1 MFRAFSERSSL
12 NYYTLAPFREQ
23 RSSTTGNFTTDLV
36 GSQRASAALPVRTDH
51 SPSPPLRSETIQLLW
66 LLLIAWGIRVAC
78 ESSNDGDSH
87 GECSKF
93 STTCSAVRGARVII
107 KSVHSIARV
116 RLHSRYIKQKR
127 IIGGLFGAT
136 IIIGDYRSGV

>member
-1 MFRAFSERSSL
+1 M
-12 NYYTLAPFREQ
+12 
-23 RSSTTGNFTTDLV
+23 TDLV
-36 GSQRASAALPVRTDH
+36 GSQRASAALPVRTDD

-66 LLLIAWGIRVAC
+66 LLLIAWCIRIAC

-107 KSVHSIARV
+107 QSVHSIARV